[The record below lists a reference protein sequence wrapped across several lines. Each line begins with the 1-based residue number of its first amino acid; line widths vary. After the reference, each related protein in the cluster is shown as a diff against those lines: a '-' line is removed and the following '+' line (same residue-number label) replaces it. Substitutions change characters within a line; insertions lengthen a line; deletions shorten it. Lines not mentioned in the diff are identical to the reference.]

1 MAKRKHAEVI
11 KAWADGA
18 VIEWRPCSDS
28 DWGIDCAVLPAFDN
42 DEFEFRVKPVEIPED
57 FITYTGEPIPY
68 RPDIKGYEFLM
79 QDGTTEFIPSGKGIP
94 YQSRFIAYRIVPN
107 KVVRWQWIISSKAD
121 KDYHFMT
128 SEFHTEESVIRR
140 YPRGAFDIFGKAEWT
155 RTEFD
160 K

>member
-18 VIEWRPCSDS
+18 VIEWRLCSDW
-28 DWGIDCAVLPAFDN
+28 DWRIDSSELPAFDN

-107 KVVRWQWIISSKAD
+107 KVVRWQWIVLRD
-121 KDYHFMT
+121 DQPPYLT
-128 SEFHTEESVIRR
+128 SYFYNSIDEVRRIYPNHTIV
-140 YPRGAFDIFGKAEWT
+140 GKVEWT
-155 RTEFD
+155 KTEFD